1 MVKLQAAQF
10 SIQTSNLINTGLN
23 DTGFHTGL
31 ENIRQRLLHT
41 YADRATLSSGLTM
54 RLNHYAQLE
63 IIFVR
68 SQGYALPKLLLFI
81 MKIYVTM
88 VQN

>member
-41 YADRATLSSGLTM
+41 YADKAALSAG
-54 RLNHYAQLE
+54 
-63 IIFVR
+63 
-68 SQGYALPKLLLFI
+68 
-81 MKIYVTM
+81 MKGRYFEVLITI
-88 VQN
+88 NL